1 MPAAEL
7 VFSGRHN
14 SSGNDLARGPDMM
27 AAAQEVNNRGSS
39 NIMVN
44 QMLSFSS
51 QGHDE
56 SPSSNNSDNE
66 NFDMAL
72 HHPGKKDKSLI
83 ERYKTLELL
92 MKKKKMMA

>member
-1 MPAAEL
+1 
-7 VFSGRHN
+7 
-14 SSGNDLARGPDMM
+14 
-27 AAAQEVNNRGSS
+27 
-39 NIMVN
+39 
-44 QMLSFSS
+44 MLSFSS
-51 QGHDE
+51 HGHDE

>member
-1 MPAAEL
+1 
-7 VFSGRHN
+7 
-14 SSGNDLARGPDMM
+14 MM
-27 AAAQEVNNRGSS
+27 AAEINNRGGS
-39 NIMVN
+39 NFNVN

-56 SPSSNNSDNE
+56 SPSSNSSDAE